1 MGDLGETICALATA
15 PGRAGIAVIRVSGSE
30 SFRLIRNL
38 IGPSN
43 DTAPIQARR
52 AMLARIVDPLTGEE
66 LDQALV
72 TCFPSP
78 HSYTGEDTVEISL
91 HGSPVLISDV
101 LHRLCEAG
109 ARLAE
114 PGEFTMRGFLHG
126 RMDLA
131 QAEAV
136 RDVIESITL
145 YQARVAAR
153 QRSGEL
159 SRRLEPLKRLLT
171 DIIVTME
178 SALEFVE
185 EDLPLESRDAT
196 ALKLEE
202 ACRQIEGLVE
212 NARRGRVVREG
223 FTMAIVGKTN
233 AGKSS
238 LFNALLAEERSIVTP
253 HPGTTRDLVS
263 EVTSLGG
270 IPLRLVDTAGIRH
283 SEDVLEQM
291 GVERSY
297 RAIADADVVLFVVD
311 TSCELCGEDA
321 GLRDCLGDVCCIV
334 VLNKSDLPSCW
345 SAAEVA
351 DFVGAWQKAA
361 VSAITGTGIDELRT
375 LILKHLVGDDITSRE
390 GILVTNLRHCRSL
403 EGAGE
408 HLTQATEALRNGMSE
423 EFVLHDLH
431 GALRSL
437 GEITGETTVDDLLGE
452 IFSRFCIGK

>member
-15 PGRAGIAVIRVSGSE
+15 PGRAGIAVIRMSGSE

-38 IGPSN
+38 ISPADGVEPL
-43 DTAPIQARR
+43 QARR
-52 AMLARIVDPLTGEE
+52 ALLARILDPVTGEE

-91 HGSPVLISDV
+91 HGSPVVISAV
-101 LHRLCEAG
+101 LNSLCDAG

-136 RDVIESITL
+136 RDVIESTTL

-153 QRSGEL
+153 QRSGAL
-159 SRRLEPLKRLLT
+159 SRRLEPFKRFLT
-171 DIIVTME
+171 EIIVTLE

-185 EDLPLESRDAT
+185 EDLPLESRGAT

-202 ACRQIEGLVE
+202 ACREIGSLVE
-212 NARRGRVVREG
+212 NARRGRVVRDG
-223 FTMAIVGKTN
+223 FSMAIVGKTN

-238 LFNALLAEERSIVTP
+238 LFNALLADERSIVTP
-253 HPGTTRDLVS
+253 QPGTTRDLVS
-263 EVTSLGG
+263 EFTNLGG

-283 SEDVLEQM
+283 SEDILEQM

-297 RAIADADVVLFVVD
+297 RAIADADVVLFVID
-311 TSCELCGEDA
+311 TSCELAGEDA
-321 GLRDCLGDVCCIV
+321 RLRDCLGDVSCIV

-345 SAAEVA
+345 SAADVE
-351 DFVGAWQKAA
+351 DFVGACQRVS
-361 VSAITGTGIDELRT
+361 VSALTGTGIDELRT
-375 LILKHLVGDDITSRE
+375 LILKHLVGDDGTSRE
-390 GILVTNLRHCRSL
+390 GILVTNLRHSRSL
-403 EGAGE
+403 EGAGK
-408 HLTQATEALRNGMSE
+408 HLSLASEALRKGMSE

-431 GALRSL
+431 SALRKL
-437 GEITGETTVDDLLGE
+437 GEITGETSVEDLLGE